1 MDRRV
6 IPFPHQDSGAV
17 YLASRDRAG
26 CFDEMGTG
34 KTGTAVTAI
43 NYILGRRGVIIC
55 PAILRENWIKELTN
69 FLLYPL
75 RLCKGQCH
83 ADLKAW
89 LTEVFDVLVMSYELA
104 AKWWPEFRRSNQ
116 VLDFLVIDEG
126 HYLKNVDTKRSKAIL
141 GFQANGEH
149 GWIARATQ
157 AWWLTGTPM
166 PNDPQDIYTFLRF
179 VRAMPL
185 TPANFIGRYFET
197 KTTQYGMKA
206 TIREGSALEIK
217 TLVDNNSIR
226 RTMKSI
232 GLHLPSIFLTE
243 TLIDGDTDAIKT
255 MIRQYPGLEKAIVDA
270 VGQGGLSFL
279 DAQHVTT
286 LRRLI
291 GEAKAVPYGH
301 MLAEELVCTGAKKV
315 IFGIHIQA
323 LTTVADILRKSG
335 IVCVH
340 IQGKSSESVRQ
351 QAILAFQNDPKVQV
365 FISNMKVGGT
375 GTTLTAAC
383 ETDIFEPD
391 WSPGNNAQGL
401 KRVHRIGQ
409 ERTVHARFVSLA
421 DTFDVTVNHIV
432 ACKTAEI
439 ARVEGF
445 RMIGPIRPTGAKNLL
460 P

>member
-1 MDRRV
+1 M
-6 IPFPHQDSGAV
+6 IPFSHQDSGAV

-34 KTGTAVTAI
+34 KTGTAITAI

-55 PAILRENWIKELTN
+55 PAILRENWVNELKE

-75 RLCKGQCH
+75 NICKGQCR
-83 ADLKAW
+83 ADFKAW
-89 LTEVFDVLVMSYELA
+89 LALAFDTLVVSYELA
-104 AKWWPEFRRSNQ
+104 AKWWPEFRKSNQ
-116 VLDFLVIDEG
+116 VLDFLIIDEG
-126 HYLKNVDTKRSKAIL
+126 HYLKNVDTKRAKAIL

-149 GWIARATQ
+149 GWIARASQ
-157 AWWLTGTPM
+157 AWWLTGTPV

-197 KTTQYGMKA
+197 ENTQYGTRNTVRSDSVPELKA
-206 TIREGSALEIK
+206 
-217 TLVDNNSIR
+217 LVDNNSIR
-226 RTMKSI
+226 RFLKDI
-232 GLHLPSIFLTE
+232 GMNLPPIFLTE
-243 TLIDGDTDAIKT
+243 TLIDGDTDVIKT
-255 MIRQYPGLEKAIVDA
+255 MVRQYPGLEQAIIDA
-270 VGQGGLSFL
+270 ISQGGLSLL
-279 DAQHVTT
+279 DAPHVAT

-301 MLAEELVCTGAKKV
+301 MLAEELALSGGKRVV
-315 IFGIHIQA
+315 FGLHIQA
-323 LTTVADILRKSG
+323 LTTVAEILRKSG

-351 QAILAFQNDPKVQV
+351 QAIQAFQTDPKVQA

-391 WSPGNNAQGL
+391 WSPGNNAQAL

-409 ERTVHARFVSLA
+409 GRTVRARFISLA
-421 DTFDVTVNHIV
+421 DTFDVTVNHVV
-432 ACKTAEI
+432 ASKTAEI

-445 RMIGPIRPTGAKNLL
+445 RMIEPMHGR
-460 P
+460 